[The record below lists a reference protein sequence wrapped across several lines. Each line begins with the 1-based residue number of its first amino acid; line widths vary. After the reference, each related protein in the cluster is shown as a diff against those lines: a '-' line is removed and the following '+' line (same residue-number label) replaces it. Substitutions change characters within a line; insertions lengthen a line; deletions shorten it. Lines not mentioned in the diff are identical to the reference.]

1 MVGKIFHR
9 ESKLEIGLQVQELHY
24 ELYTHMKFLRENECQ
39 ENEIKFDE
47 NT

>member
-24 ELYTHMKFLRENECQ
+24 ELYTHMKFLKENECQ
-39 ENEIKFDE
+39 ETEIKFDE
-47 NT
+47 NR